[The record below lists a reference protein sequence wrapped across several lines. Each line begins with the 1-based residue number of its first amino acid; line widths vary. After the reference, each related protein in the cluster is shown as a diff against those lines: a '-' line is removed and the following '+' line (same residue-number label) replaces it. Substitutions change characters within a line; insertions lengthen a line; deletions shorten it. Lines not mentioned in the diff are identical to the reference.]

1 MWLLSRHLLSYD
13 EEEDDEEEK
22 DYDND
27 GDGER
32 DVSKLASRLPRDGGQ
47 DHTKRGV

>member
-1 MWLLSRHLLSYD
+1 MSYD
-13 EEEDDEEEK
+13 DEEAYEEEEK
-22 DYDND
+22 DYDDDN
-27 GDGER
+27 GRAR